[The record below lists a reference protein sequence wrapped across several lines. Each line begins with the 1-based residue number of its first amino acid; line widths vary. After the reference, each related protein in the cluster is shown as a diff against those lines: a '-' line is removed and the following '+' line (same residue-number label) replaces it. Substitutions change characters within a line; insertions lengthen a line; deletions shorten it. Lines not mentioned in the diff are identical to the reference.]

1 MSDAQPQAYENHRRI
16 IVGYHGVTFGIL
28 AVNMVWSVW
37 RMVKDLSIDAA
48 MSLLLAVALLLLFYY
63 ARTFATTAQDRI
75 IRLEER
81 LRMEKLLPPD
91 LATHVDE
98 FTIGQL
104 IALRFASDE
113 ELPELARRVRNEGVR
128 DREAIKRSIRT
139 WKPDYLRV

>member
-1 MSDAQPQAYENHRRI
+1 
-16 IVGYHGVTFGIL
+16 
-28 AVNMVWSVW
+28 MVWSVW

-91 LATHVDE
+91 LATRVDE